1 MVHGELMA
9 PFRPGAEQITR
20 EPRIDVDA
28 GIKPGTHVFR
38 LIVVNDK
45 GVESPPV
52 EQTVTIVPP

>member
-1 MVHGELMA
+1 MA
-9 PFRPGAEQITR
+9 PFRPGAEQTTR
-20 EPRIDVDA
+20 EPRIEVDA

-52 EQTVTIVPP
+52 EQTVIIVPP